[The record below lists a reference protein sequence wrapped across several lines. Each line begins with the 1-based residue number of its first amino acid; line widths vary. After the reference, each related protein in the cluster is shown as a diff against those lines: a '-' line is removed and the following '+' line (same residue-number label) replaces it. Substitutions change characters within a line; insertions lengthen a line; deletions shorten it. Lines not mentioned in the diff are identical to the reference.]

1 MNGTLPENMKI
12 SKLLLFKER
21 HNFAQKKMCCPQKQ
35 KSNGPFIFAAC
46 IALRRIGSTLQ
57 GLLGQLFTNIYF
69 FRQINSHVKTL
80 QRYFVLGWHHTC
92 TLEGFFL
99 MTLNL
104 RIKKKKIPLS
114 DYFVFIPDL
123 VDLSFMLGNG
133 TLGKPIF
140 QELLLTSTSL
150 QNLQNIFRL
159 QNPLR

>member
-1 MNGTLPENMKI
+1 
-12 SKLLLFKER
+12 
-21 HNFAQKKMCCPQKQ
+21 MCCPQKQ

-46 IALRRIGSTLQ
+46 ITLSRIGSTLQ
-57 GLLGQLFTNIYF
+57 GLLSQLFTNIYF
-69 FRQINSHVKTL
+69 FRQINSHVKSL

-92 TLEGFFL
+92 TLEGFSL
-99 MTLNL
+99 WMTLNS

-114 DYFVFIPDL
+114 DYSVLIPDL

-159 QNPLR
+159 QNPLK

>member
-1 MNGTLPENMKI
+1 MAPHLYLRGFLSDDTK
-12 SKLLLFKER
+12 FKD
-21 HNFAQKKMCCPQKQ
+21 
-35 KSNGPFIFAAC
+35 
-46 IALRRIGSTLQ
+46 
-57 GLLGQLFTNIYF
+57 
-69 FRQINSHVKTL
+69 
-80 QRYFVLGWHHTC
+80 
-92 TLEGFFL
+92 
-99 MTLNL
+99 
-104 RIKKKKIPLS
+104 KKKKIPLN